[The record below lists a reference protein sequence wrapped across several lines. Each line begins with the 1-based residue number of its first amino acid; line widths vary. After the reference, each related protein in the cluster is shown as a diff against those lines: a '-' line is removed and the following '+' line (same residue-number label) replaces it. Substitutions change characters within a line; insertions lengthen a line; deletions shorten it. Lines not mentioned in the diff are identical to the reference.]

1 LTVNPE
7 LMLCARNVTFRYPS
21 RRGKV
26 LAVASLSCQLVAGR
40 VTAIL
45 GPSGSGKSTLG
56 LLLAG
61 LLEPD
66 SGTVSFS
73 DGRQSSPEDVA
84 YLFQFPE
91 HLFSEDT
98 VERELRQAKTVTFHS
113 AVRALESVGLDSGR
127 FLDRSPFDL
136 SGGEAR
142 LVAIAVQLARPSQ
155 SVIFDEPTAG
165 LDWNMRARIRN
176 LIRTQAEAGKIV
188 ALITH
193 SLSFAASVSDFALVL
208 NGGHAVWDGDPTLL
222 VKDGALCRDL
232 GL

>member
-1 LTVNPE
+1 MNPD
-7 LMLCARNVTFRYPS
+7 LVLCARDATFNYLS
-21 RRGKV
+21 RHGKI

-66 SGTVSFS
+66 SGTISFS
-73 DGRQSSPEDVA
+73 DGRRSSPKDVA

-98 VERELRQAKTVTFHS
+98 VRRELHQTKTVTS
-113 AVRALESVGLDSGR
+113 DSSVRALESVGLDSAR

-155 SVIFDEPTAG
+155 AVIFDEPTAG
-165 LDWNMRARIRN
+165 LDWSMRARVRN
-176 LIRTQAEAGKIV
+176 LIRMQADAGKIIG
-188 ALITH
+188 LITH

-208 NGGHAVWDGDPTLL
+208 NGGRAVWEGDMAFL
-222 VKDGALCRDL
+222 VKDEALCRDL